1 MTCNSLIFFNNKL
14 SFNPEPCYLLKYNI
28 IFLFLGTKHASFNGQ
43 NYFFSWENAAT
54 QDLNLNWV
62 TGRNICRR
70 HCMDLVSIGEKKI
83 VLYLS
88 LCLSLSLALT
98 FNFCSKVSF
107 YNYSFFL
114 SFLSS
119 STLFKDRVVCSCFF
133 LLRPPTK

>member
-70 HCMDLVSIGEKKI
+70 HCMDLVSIGEQKI
-83 VLYLS
+83 VFFFS
-88 LCLSLSLALT
+88 LSLSPSIFVPK
-98 FNFCSKVSF
+98 FNFITIV
-107 YNYSFFL
+107 SFFL
-114 SFLSS
+114 
-119 STLFKDRVVCSCFF
+119 FF
-133 LLRPPTK
+133 LPPYYFKTEFGKNSIP